1 MQSYGCSDGGVAER
15 FNAPVLKT
23 GVRESG
29 PRVRIPPP
37 PLENACSLVPG
48 YSLARDR
55 RSCPKLDEIIRP
67 RREPGGFPAFWAGAL
82 GGLAV
87 DRMDPAIGVPE

>member
-1 MQSYGCSDGGVAER
+1 MPARWSRAI
-15 FNAPVLKT
+15 L
-23 GVRESG
+23 
-29 PRVRIPPP
+29 
-37 PLENACSLVPG
+37 SLVIG
-48 YSLARDR
+48 ARV
-55 RSCPKLDEIIRP
+55 KLDEIIRP

>member
-1 MQSYGCSDGGVAER
+1 VS
-15 FNAPVLKT
+15 
-23 GVRESG
+23 
-29 PRVRIPPP
+29 
-37 PLENACSLVPG
+37 
-48 YSLARDR
+48 
-55 RSCPKLDEIIRP
+55 KLDEIIRP